1 MQMIAPNTDII
12 LCKGVN
18 IDRNYTHTLRSN
30 NLNDQ
35 YNKIIKYKKRIFPK
49 NTYQRTNEGK
59 LRIEALADDLY
70 DCNYLIFQNKSFGTK
85 YFYAFIDSIDY
96 INNNCTEISYTID
109 VLQTW
114 MFDFKMMQS
123 FVEREH
129 SATDKFGENVI
140 EENLGSGDLTI
151 EQIQNFNFTNDYTIL
166 VYYIPQFSTT
176 KAHKSIVDYFEDIV
190 DMDGI
195 ETGYSKGVNAD
206 VTNLFVSTNSTTVGY
221 HVAGFRFKSP
231 SYASSTLAVLIDD
244 LVKGGQD
251 RIDGGSTILA
261 VIQVPTDIF
270 TACVNPT
277 HQAVIDNNAKY
288 SNNTSI
294 KQNKDFKYKNKV
306 SSVGYIPKN
315 NKMYQ
320 YPYRQL
326 MVTNNTGNTATYK
339 WEDFKYDRAAGFEVQ
354 GTILPS
360 AEVLLIPTEYRNL
373 SKDYTAGL
381 NLSDFINIPWSEDS
395 YAKWWNQNKN
405 GIAFGM
411 LSSAVSTIGSIS
423 SAIATGGASE
433 VITAG
438 AISGTASAGSSIL
451 RTIGQIKDAKN
462 IPDQLY
468 GQFGTSALRLINNKL
483 GYTFYDMGT
492 DGETAETIDNYFTM
506 FGYATKRV
514 KIPNLFATD
523 KTTGQP
529 LRRPHY
535 NYIKTNSCVIHPS
548 GGINAKWGLNA
559 ADEEKI
565 CSIFDNGITFWDNL
579 EEVGD
584 YSVDNSPTFVDNDPI
599 PTPTPVEP
607 EPIPTPNKYNYPF
620 KNITSFKM
628 TQGYNSTTA
637 TGGHQGYDLV
647 GYKNGFATNIQVA
660 SIAEGKVTHA
670 GPGTGSYASYGNY
683 VEIEVGNLLYHY
695 AHLAVIDEHISIGAK
710 IPKGTVLG
718 IMGNTG
724 NSTGTHLHLDIRN
737 KQTKLYIN
745 PVTFTN
751 IPNIEGAVYYV

>member
-35 YNKIIKYKKRIFPK
+35 YNKIIKYKKRVFPK

-140 EENLGSGDLTI
+140 EENIGSGDLTV
-151 EQIQNFNFTNDYTIL
+151 EQIQNFNFGEGYTIVFFYVPQKFAKDSNGNFTTNPALSVFTHWTYIAATGKYLPAFRNFAYEDKASTTNNTVAGYMVAGYHYDTPENTKTAFSYFIDQCNLVGNTIVSCVQMPTAIFDACVDYTAQDQL
-166 VYYIPQFSTT
+166 SNDKFYSSTT
-176 KAHKSIVDYFEDIV
+176 SISQ
-190 DMDGI
+190 
-195 ETGYSKGVNAD
+195 T
-206 VTNLFVSTNSTTVGY
+206 
-221 HVAGFRFKSP
+221 
-231 SYASSTLAVLIDD
+231 SS
-244 LVKGGQD
+244 
-251 RIDGGSTILA
+251 
-261 VIQVPTDIF
+261 
-270 TACVNPT
+270 
-277 HQAVIDNNAKY
+277 
-288 SNNTSI
+288 
-294 KQNKDFKYKNKV
+294 FKYKNQDKY
-306 SSVGYIPKN
+306 YIPKN

-326 MVTNNTGNTATYK
+326 MVTNNVGNTATYK
-339 WEDFKYDRAAGFEVQ
+339 WEDFKYNRAAGFEVQ
-354 GTILPS
+354 GTTIP
-360 AEVLLIPTEYRNL
+360 AIEVALLPTEYRQL
-373 SKDYTAGL
+373 SKDYASILTL
-381 NLSDFINIPWSEDS
+381 NNFVDISWSEDS
-395 YAKWWNQNKN
+395 YSKWWNQNKN
-405 GIAFGM
+405 SIGAGM
-411 LSSAVSTIGSIS
+411 ISAVISGLIGVTLGGGAALAAQKTGWVVAKSFTKPTVSAVNSIIGS
-423 SAIATGGASE
+423 
-433 VITAG
+433 V
-438 AISGTASAGSSIL
+438 
-451 RTIGQIKDAKN
+451 GQIEDAKN
-462 IPDQLY
+462 TPDQLY
-468 GQFGTSALRLINNKL
+468 GQVGSSSLRLINNKL

-506 FGYATKRV
+506 FGYATKKV
-514 KIPNLFATD
+514 KIPNIFATD

-535 NYIKTNSCVIHPS
+535 NYLKTNSCVIHPS

-599 PTPTPVEP
+599 PTPSPVEP
-607 EPIPTPNKYNYPF
+607 GPIPTPTKYNYPF
-620 KNITSFKM
+620 KNITSFKL

-695 AHLAVIDEHISIGAK
+695 AHLAVIDEHISIGAT

-724 NSTGTHLHLDIRN
+724 VSTGTHLHLDIRN

-745 PVTFTN
+745 PVKFTN
-751 IPNIEGAVYYV
+751 IPNIEGATYYV

>member
-18 IDRNYTHTLRSN
+18 IDRNYTHTLRSD
-30 NLNDQ
+30 NLDDQ
-35 YNKIIKYKKRIFPK
+35 YSKIIKYKKRVFPK

-129 SATDKFGENVI
+129 SATDKLGENVI
-140 EENLGSGDLTI
+140 EENIGSGDLTV
-151 EQIQNFNFTNDYTIL
+151 EQIQNFNFGDPLTYV
-166 VYYIPQFSTT
+166 VYYIPQVGKNST
-176 KAHKSIVDYFEDIV
+176 IVNFPGKGQITYTTTTAPI
-190 DMDGI
+190 GI
-195 ETGYSKGVNAD
+195 ATNKTAVPYYVAGYEPESEWWAKYLLGAIADDATSKG
-206 VTNLFVSTNSTTVGY
+206 
-221 HVAGFRFKSP
+221 
-231 SYASSTLAVLIDD
+231 TLIVYM
-244 LVKGGQD
+244 
-251 RIDGGSTILA
+251 S
-261 VIQVPTDIF
+261 QVPSSIF
-270 TACVNPT
+270 NAC
-277 HQAVIDNNAKY
+277 IDKDQQNTVANDRKY
-288 SNNTSI
+288 EQDTII
-294 KQNKDFKYKNKV
+294 KQAKGFKYKNRFD
-306 SSVGYIPKN
+306 SAAYIPKN

-326 MVTNNTGNTATYK
+326 MVTNNTGNTATFK
-339 WEDFKYDRAAGFEVQ
+339 WEDFKYRDAAEFTVQ
-354 GTILPS
+354 ATVIPSPEAILLPK
-360 AEVLLIPTEYRNL
+360 EYRNL
-373 SKDYTAGL
+373 SLDYTSGL
-381 NLSDFINIPWSEDS
+381 VLNDFINISWSEDS
-395 YAKWWNQNKN
+395 FSKWWNQNKN
-405 GIAFGM
+405 GIALGM
-411 LSSAVSTIGSIS
+411 VS
-423 SAIATGGASE
+423 SAIGIAGSIA
-433 VITAG
+433 TAG
-438 AISGTASAGSSIL
+438 ASGITGATDKAAISGGTSALKTITG
-451 RTIGQIKDAKN
+451 TIGQILDARN
-462 IPDQLY
+462 TPDQLY

-506 FGYATKRV
+506 FGYATKKV

-535 NYIKTNSCVIHPS
+535 NYIKTNSCVIHPT
-548 GGINAKWGLNA
+548 GGINANWGLNA

-584 YSVDNSPTFVDNDPI
+584 YSVDNSPIFVDDDPI
-599 PTPTPVEP
+599 PTPSPVEP
-607 EPIPTPNKYNYPF
+607 DPIPTPNKYNYPF
-620 KNITSFKM
+620 KNITSFKL

-637 TGGHQGYDLV
+637 TDGHQGYDLV

-660 SIAEGKVTHA
+660 SIADGKVTHA

-695 AHLAVIDEHISIGAK
+695 AHLAVIDGSISEGVT

-737 KQTKLYIN
+737 KQTQLYIN